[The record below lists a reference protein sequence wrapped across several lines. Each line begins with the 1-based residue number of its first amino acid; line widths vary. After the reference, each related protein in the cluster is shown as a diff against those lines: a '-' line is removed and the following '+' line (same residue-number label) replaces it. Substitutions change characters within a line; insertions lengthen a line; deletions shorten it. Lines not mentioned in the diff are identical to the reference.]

1 MKKLHEINK
10 TDEDKF
16 KQLVSGEAKKHSTS
30 QKRNV
35 TKQKSSE
42 DYLKNIAKK
51 LVFECFK
58 NSKNVLCIG
67 CRHEA
72 ELFLFEKH
80 GLNVEGIDPA
90 IQTNKIKQAPAEKM
104 LEFFKEDQF
113 DFIYASHSLEHV
125 VIPEKVM
132 GNIRKV
138 AKSGCYIILP
148 VIIRDTPKI
157 GHPTLYDICKQSQNS
172 TKEALLIS
180 IKEDFKMFE
189 PYNVED
195 IFYIDGHEPEFH
207 ICLKW

>member
-125 VIPEKVM
+125 VI
-132 GNIRKV
+132 
-138 AKSGCYIILP
+138 
-148 VIIRDTPKI
+148 
-157 GHPTLYDICKQSQNS
+157 QNS